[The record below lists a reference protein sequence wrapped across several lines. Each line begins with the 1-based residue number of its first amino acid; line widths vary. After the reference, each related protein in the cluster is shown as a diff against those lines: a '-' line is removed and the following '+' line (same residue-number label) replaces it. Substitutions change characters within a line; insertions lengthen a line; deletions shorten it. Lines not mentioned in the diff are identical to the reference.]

1 MSNSVRL
8 IPTSKRDWEAVHNLQ
23 AASPTQLIAL
33 ADDLLPWLQDMNW
46 PIADYIQALL
56 VPHVPAI
63 SNNIVRILNESDDD
77 VWKMWLI
84 TALLTEIPA
93 TQLSY
98 SLREALWRIV
108 KQPTAGEREYVVDI
122 ARYVLEVES

>member
-1 MSNSVRL
+1 MSNSARL
-8 IPTSKRDWEAVHNLQ
+8 IPASKRDWEAVRNLQ
-23 AASPTQLIAL
+23 AASPAQLIAL
-33 ADDLLPWLQDMNW
+33 ADELLPWLQDMNW
-46 PIADYIQALL
+46 PIADDIQALL

-63 SNNIVRILNESDDD
+63 SDTIVRILNESDDD

-93 TQLSY
+93 AQLSD

-108 KQPTAGEREYVVDI
+108 RQPTAGESDYVVDI
-122 ARYVLEVES
+122 ARYVLEIES